1 MVVQCTE
8 CSSQL
13 SDRRALNKHLQR
25 KHNIYPK
32 VPTFGCF
39 QCSQEE
45 KSLPSLRKHSLLTH
59 QQPILK
65 ICYTSRIG
73 FQSKLEYANHVSNQH
88 GLPIYDMDLN
98 EIHNSTPT
106 LSSINGGVNYYE
118 FEPQS
123 NDIDIMEYLY
133 KKRDEIS
140 DIVRKHT
147 NHYPQKLQL
156 TVEMTL
162 QKPSDNEPE
171 RVSVYFNTSTVVVY
185 YEGISDETY
194 EELVDNI
201 VSKLVTFSSYGSG
214 WQLLQIDK
222 VTLKLVRYAP
232 VRGRSFIPFAE
243 GHPLRRDS
251 NLLNIHNANDD
262 KCFLYCYTAGYHLV
276 FKKETLEPPGPCF
289 RQRTNVLTY
298 SSENPNAKQPLGDF
312 DMRMSLLDIPRFED
326 MNEMQV
332 NVLR

>member
-1 MVVQCTE
+1 
-8 CSSQL
+8 
-13 SDRRALNKHLQR
+13 
-25 KHNIYPK
+25 
-32 VPTFGCF
+32 
-39 QCSQEE
+39 
-45 KSLPSLRKHSLLTH
+45 
-59 QQPILK
+59 
-65 ICYTSRIG
+65 
-73 FQSKLEYANHVSNQH
+73 
-88 GLPIYDMDLN
+88 MDLN

-123 NDIDIMEYLY
+123 NDIDIMEYLF

-162 QKPSDNEPE
+162 QKPSDNEPK
-171 RVSVYFNTSTVVVY
+171 RVSVYFNSSTVVVY

-194 EELVDNI
+194 EELVENI

-232 VRGRSFIPFAE
+232 VRGR
-243 GHPLRRDS
+243 
-251 NLLNIHNANDD
+251 
-262 KCFLYCYTAGYHLV
+262 
-276 FKKETLEPPGPCF
+276 
-289 RQRTNVLTY
+289 
-298 SSENPNAKQPLGDF
+298 
-312 DMRMSLLDIPRFED
+312 
-326 MNEMQV
+326 
-332 NVLR
+332 